1 MFLFFFIT
9 VLLIAGI
16 VFILASV
23 DTKEIS
29 ENWPKYR
36 CSPSVMP
43 FAGLYGHDTNENFQ
57 FCMKNMFQGQANQM
71 LGPFTAIL
79 ATFIG
84 TLGTLIQNANSMR
97 VQMATLVG
105 GVSKITREFQD
116 RITQIMFRTQITGT
130 RMRFLM
136 NRLFA
141 TFYAM
146 IFMGVSGITAV
157 TSFGDTFLF
166 RFLDTFCFP
175 PETLVEIEGF
185 EAPVAIS
192 TVKIGDRFKG
202 TDDNVTGVFSFY
214 SDGQPMVEF
223 PNGLQVSTNHY
234 MYYNNL
240 WIQAQD
246 HPDAKRIQPWSG
258 GLSRPLICLNT
269 NHHKLFIG
277 GYEFLD
283 YDETELG
290 DKETMSWVEKHV
302 NGEFKTPTKIVP
314 LEYSPSVF
322 GESKVMMKDKTAKSA
337 ENIQLGDELST
348 GKVVGKIKKQVTR
361 VCKVTK
367 DEWVGEATLLW
378 DPETNAWIRAGQL
391 YDVKIL
397 EQPKIFFS
405 FVVTPTA
412 QIELQSGLHIR
423 DYMEI
428 QSPDAEEVYAK
439 KLAEGGSCAKTERE

>member
-9 VLLIAGI
+9 ILLIAGI

-43 FAGLYGHDTNENFQ
+43 FAGLYGHDTNEN
-57 FCMKNMFQGQANQM
+57 
-71 LGPFTAIL
+71 
-79 ATFIG
+79 
-84 TLGTLIQNANSMR
+84 
-97 VQMATLVG
+97 
-105 GVSKITREFQD
+105 
-116 RITQIMFRTQITGT
+116 ITQIMFRAQIAGT

-146 IFMGVSGITAV
+146 IYMGVSGITAV

-185 EAPVAIS
+185 DTPVPIS

-202 TDDNVTGVFSFY
+202 TDDLVTAVFSFY

-246 HPDAKRIQPWSG
+246 HPEAKRIQPWSG
-258 GLSRPLICLNT
+258 GVSRPLICLNT
-269 NHHKLFIG
+269 NHHRLFIG

-290 DKETMSWVEKHV
+290 DKETMSWVEHHV
-302 NGEFKTPTKIVP
+302 NGEFKN
-314 LEYSPSVF
+314 L
-322 GESKVMMKDKTAKSA
+322 SKTIPQVM
-337 ENIQLGDELST
+337 NL
-348 GKVVGKIKKQVTR
+348 
-361 VCKVTK
+361 
-367 DEWVGEATLLW
+367 
-378 DPETNAWIRAGQL
+378 
-391 YDVKIL
+391 
-397 EQPKIFFS
+397 
-405 FVVTPTA
+405 A
-412 QIELQSGLHIR
+412 QE
-423 DYMEI
+423 
-428 QSPDAEEVYAK
+428 K
-439 KLAEGGSCAKTERE
+439 W